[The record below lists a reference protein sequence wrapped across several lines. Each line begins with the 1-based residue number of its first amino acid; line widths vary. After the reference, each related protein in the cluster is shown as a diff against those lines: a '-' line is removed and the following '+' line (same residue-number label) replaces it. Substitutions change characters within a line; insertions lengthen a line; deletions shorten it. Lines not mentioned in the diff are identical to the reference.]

1 MSLSH
6 TKQWYIDYLKRQVT
20 GGRIKCEIPDQNIGE
35 LLDDCL
41 DDLQRFISQ
50 TKLVTVP
57 YSRCIDLKDFDHNA
71 IIHVYRTEGYT
82 GDTTSGVTTS
92 DTDPLYAQTWTA
104 FTTGGSM
111 YNLQNYLLNYASYS
125 TLLQVRNTLTTDLDF
140 KEDKIHDKLYIT
152 SDYGSPARITIEYIP
167 IFRSVEELT
176 SNYWI
181 NIFKT
186 YSLAKFKIVLGR
198 IRTRY
203 KQNNIQWD
211 NDGEKLLAEGL
222 AELDKINERLTIND
236 NLFEPLD

>member
-6 TKQWYIDYLKRQVT
+6 NRQWYIDYLKRQVT
-20 GGRIKCEIPDQNIGE
+20 GGRIKCEIPDEQIGL
-35 LLDDCL
+35 LLDDTL

-57 YSRCIDLKDFDHNA
+57 YARCIDLKNFDHNA

-82 GDTTSGVTTS
+82 GDTTSGITTS

-111 YNLQNYLLNYASYS
+111 YNLQNYLLNYAAYS

-140 KEDKIHDKLYIT
+140 KEDKINDKLYIT
-152 SDYGSPARITIEYIP
+152 SDYGSPAKITIEYIP
-167 IFRSVEELT
+167 NFHSVEEIT

-181 NIFKT
+181 NILKS
-186 YSLAKFKIVLGR
+186 YALAKFKIALGR

-211 NDGEKLLAEGL
+211 NDGEKLLAEGT
-222 AELDKINERLTIND
+222 AELDKLVDRLTVND